1 MNSGY
6 EFLGSVISAG
16 ILGFAIDQYFET
28 APWAMMGLLVFGFVG
43 ATVRAQRAMNSDTK
57 TTEENPDS
65 KKD

>member
-6 EFLGSVISAG
+6 EFLGSVIGAG

-28 APWAMMGLLVFGFVG
+28 APWAMMALLVFGFVG
-43 ATVRAQRAMNSDTK
+43 ATVRAQRAMNSGDK
-57 TTEENPDS
+57 PAEENTDA